1 MLFYKAFSYDP
12 HSQASPETSFTG
24 QASVPA
30 LMNPQVLG
38 RIFMLGQG
46 VVLSCLLLPGLS
58 ISSFFSPDFVLGPS
72 EAT

>member
-1 MLFYKAFSYDP
+1 MTLTLKPAVKHP
-12 HSQASPETSFTG
+12 LLG

-38 RIFMLGQG
+38 RISMLGQG
-46 VVLSCLLLPGLS
+46 VILSCLLLPGLS
-58 ISSFFSPDFVLGPS
+58 ISSSFSPDFVLGPS